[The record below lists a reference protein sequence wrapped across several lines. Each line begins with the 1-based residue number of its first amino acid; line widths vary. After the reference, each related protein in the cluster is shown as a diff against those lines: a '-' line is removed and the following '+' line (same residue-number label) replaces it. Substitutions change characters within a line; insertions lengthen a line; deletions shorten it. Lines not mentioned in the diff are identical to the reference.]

1 MDSMMMHR
9 QKYDNFVSLNKNE
22 ETPLASESLVCI
34 ECPFFVHNSCDQED
48 EKRIINY
55 WVLFI
60 FINTTLF
67 IHKDNLTV
75 MWV

>member
-1 MDSMMMHR
+1 MMHR

-55 WVLFI
+55 
-60 FINTTLF
+60 
-67 IHKDNLTV
+67 
-75 MWV
+75 